1 MKLKARIIN
10 MPKDTKR
17 RDDITAKLREHPYID
32 YSFIEAVDG
41 RLLSPLQ
48 QDQLFDRDRFRRTYR
63 REVKPGEIGCVL
75 SHRNIWKESVG
86 SRQPMLAIED
96 DALFL
101 RDFEKELLWAENYL
115 DSDSPRIVYMSDLFL
130 YRRKKPVTGHDFFI
144 ASPSATEVTTC
155 YAINP
160 AAAEILLKEKPYYP
174 ADAWDIYSRSVE
186 IIAILPVVASQEE
199 LQVYGSS
206 INSPSDRKNRFSLMQ
221 RACFKIRH
229 ILTTAMLSLKIYKKP
244 R

>member
-1 MKLKARIIN
+1 

-17 RDDITAKLREHPYID
+17 KEDITAKLRGHPYVD

-41 RLLSPLQ
+41 RQLSMQQ
-48 QDQLFDRDRFRRTYR
+48 QDQLFDRDRFRRTFR

-75 SHRNIWKESVG
+75 SHRNIWKETVCSH
-86 SRQPMLAIED
+86 RPILALED

-101 RDFEKELLWAENYL
+101 RDFEKELLWVENYL

-144 ASPSATEVTTC
+144 TSPSATEVTTC

-186 IIAILPVVASQEE
+186 IIAILPIVASQEG

-206 INSPSDRKNRFSLMQ
+206 INSPSDRKNSFSLMQ